1 MWVEQNILWKMTK
14 KFDFNWR
21 IPVPETLLQGN
32 SFDKWTEVKKIN
44 KSLHNVPLFEILVRL
59 GGRAT
64 VSKRMLGGSDD
75 VKRKAACTGMKSARG
90 RGGKERAKQRIS
102 SGHYWFFLAVAG
114 TVHHIDF
121 FFLLFFNIYFSF
133 PSVCVLCSWVFNISS
148 LPPKVDTNSLN
159 EIVCCAVRDNDIR
172 PCCWKIISIP
182 EMYRKRTHSTLS
194 PAASSKST
202 STASSSTGSRSHGYR
217 GNPISLFRWM
227 PFLIDPNGS
236 RKSIGRR
243 CVGVEPGQRRPLRR
257 FAQGISAPA
266 TFSCCHKHC
275 WWWIFYCIDYYKD
288 ARLLNQ
294 LMTKHGSASAQD
306 LDDKSLT
313 ICSGLDMV
321 NINYLHVVCE
331 SAEQAK
337 VRMRS

>member
-32 SFDKWTEVKKIN
+32 SFDKWTEVKKKLKFAQCPFVWN
-44 KSLHNVPLFEILVRL
+44 PCTT
-59 GGRAT
+59 GRQSYR
-64 VSKRMLGGSDD
+64 SKRMLGGSDD

-266 TFSCCHKHC
+266 TFSCCHNTVDDESFIALITTRTPGYSTS
-275 WWWIFYCIDYYKD
+275 WW
-288 ARLLNQ
+288 LNTVPPP
-294 LMTKHGSASAQD
+294 LKIWMIS
-306 LDDKSLT
+306 
-313 ICSGLDMV
+313 
-321 NINYLHVVCE
+321 
-331 SAEQAK
+331 
-337 VRMRS
+337 R